1 MSSHLTPE
9 GKSHR
14 VLRLLA
20 EGPAYQWQCA
30 DALCVRTVSERR
42 KVFYVLQAL
51 YGGGLVEKCF
61 PGWGIT
67 DAGRDA
73 LDTLNAGQS
82 VWIGAPEPTVRVF
95 ARPAD
100 NTSCEAA

>member
-1 MSSHLTPE
+1 MSSHLTPQ

-14 VLRLLA
+14 VLRLL
-20 EGPAYQWQCA
+20 
-30 DALCVRTVSERR
+30 
-42 KVFYVLQAL
+42 
-51 YGGGLVEKCF
+51 